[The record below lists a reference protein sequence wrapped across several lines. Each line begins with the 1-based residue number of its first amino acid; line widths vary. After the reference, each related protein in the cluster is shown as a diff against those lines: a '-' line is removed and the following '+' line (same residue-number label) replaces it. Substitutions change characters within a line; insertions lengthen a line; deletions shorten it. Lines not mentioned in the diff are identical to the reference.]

1 MKKISNKNN
10 KELNNLKSINKI
22 RKIIKILRDPDDGC
36 PWDIKQNF
44 NSLAPYTIE
53 EAYELVDAIE
63 QNDIKS
69 IKSELGDLLLQIILI
84 SQIASDNNYFNFDD
98 VAEDISEKM
107 IRRHP
112 QIFDYNYNLNDFP
125 QESWERIKNIEK
137 SKQANK
143 NNHLLDTIEKNIPAM
158 LRSIKIQKKASSMK
172 FDWKDLNDVINKVD
186 EELNELK
193 EAIDNKNKLHIE
205 EELGDLLFTIVNLSR
220 HLKLDPEQTLRKSNN
235 KFISR
240 FNIMENILDEK
251 KIEWHDLKKSDLL
264 NLWNEA
270 KDQLKRG

>member
-22 RKIIKILRDPDDGC
+22 RKIIKILRDPVNGC

-137 SKQANK
+137 SKKANK

>member
-107 IRRHP
+107 MRRHP

>member
-107 IRRHP
+107 MRRHP

-137 SKQANK
+137 SKKANK

-186 EELNELK
+186 EELSELK

-264 NLWNEA
+264 NLWNKA

>member
-22 RKIIKILRDPDDGC
+22 RKIIKILRDPEDGC

-235 KFISR
+235 KFILR

-264 NLWNEA
+264 NLWNKA

>member
-22 RKIIKILRDPDDGC
+22 RKIIKILRDPVNGC

-107 IRRHP
+107 MRRHP

-137 SKQANK
+137 SKKANK

-186 EELNELK
+186 EELSELK

>member
-10 KELNNLKSINKI
+10 KELNNLNSINKI
-22 RKIIKILRDPDDGC
+22 RKIIKILRDPEDGC

-63 QNDIKS
+63 QNNIKS

-107 IRRHP
+107 MRRHP

>member
-10 KELNNLKSINKI
+10 EELNNLNSINKI

-137 SKQANK
+137 SKKANK

-186 EELNELK
+186 EELIELK

>member
-107 IRRHP
+107 MRRHP

-125 QESWERIKNIEK
+125 QDSWERIKNIEK

-158 LRSIKIQKKASSMK
+158 LRSIKIQKKATSMK

-186 EELNELK
+186 EELSELK

-264 NLWNEA
+264 NLWNKA
-270 KDQLKRG
+270 KNQLKRG

>member
-107 IRRHP
+107 MRRHP

-137 SKQANK
+137 SKKANK

-158 LRSIKIQKKASSMK
+158 LRSIKIQKKASSTK

-186 EELNELK
+186 EELSELK

-235 KFISR
+235 KFILR

-264 NLWNEA
+264 NLWNKA

>member
-112 QIFDYNYNLNDFP
+112 QIFDYSYNLNDFP
-125 QESWERIKNIEK
+125 QDSWERIKNIEK
-137 SKQANK
+137 SKKANK

-264 NLWNEA
+264 NLWNKA

>member
-10 KELNNLKSINKI
+10 KELNNLNSINKI

-107 IRRHP
+107 MRRHP

-137 SKQANK
+137 SKKANK

>member
-107 IRRHP
+107 MRRHP

-137 SKQANK
+137 SKKANK

>member
-10 KELNNLKSINKI
+10 KELNNLNSINKI

>member
-1 MKKISNKNN
+1 MKKISDKNH
-10 KELNNLKSINKI
+10 KKLNNLKSINKI
-22 RKIIKILRDPDDGC
+22 RKIIQILRDPDDGC
-36 PWDIKQNF
+36 PWDLKQNF

-84 SQIASDNNYFNFDD
+84 SQIASDNHYFNFDD

-112 QIFDYNYNLNDFP
+112 QIFDYSYDLNDFP
-125 QESWERIKNIEK
+125 QDSWERIKNIEK
-137 SKQANK
+137 SKKANI

-158 LRSIKIQKKASSMK
+158 LRSIKIQKKASSIK

-186 EELNELK
+186 EEMSELK
-193 EAIDNKNKLHIE
+193 EAI
-205 EELGDLLFTIVNLSR
+205 
-220 HLKLDPEQTLRKSNN
+220 
-235 KFISR
+235 
-240 FNIMENILDEK
+240 
-251 KIEWHDLKKSDLL
+251 KIINCILKK
-264 NLWNEA
+264 N
-270 KDQLKRG
+270 

>member
-112 QIFDYNYNLNDFP
+112 QIFDYSYNLNDFP

-137 SKQANK
+137 SKKANK

>member
-137 SKQANK
+137 SKKANK

-235 KFISR
+235 KFILR

>member
-107 IRRHP
+107 MRRHP

-137 SKQANK
+137 SKKANK

-264 NLWNEA
+264 NLWNKA

>member
-264 NLWNEA
+264 NLWNKA

>member
-186 EELNELK
+186 EELSELK

-235 KFISR
+235 KFILR

-264 NLWNEA
+264 NLWNKA

>member
-22 RKIIKILRDPDDGC
+22 RKIIKILRDPVNGC

-137 SKQANK
+137 SKKANK

-186 EELNELK
+186 EELSELK

-235 KFISR
+235 KFILR

>member
-186 EELNELK
+186 EELSELK

>member
-1 MKKISNKNN
+1 MKKISDKNH
-10 KELNNLKSINKI
+10 KKLNNLKSINKI
-22 RKIIKILRDPDDGC
+22 RKIIQILRDPDDGC
-36 PWDIKQNF
+36 PWDLKQNF

-84 SQIASDNNYFNFDD
+84 SQIASDNHYFNFDD

-112 QIFDYNYNLNDFP
+112 QIFDYSYDLNDFP
-125 QESWERIKNIEK
+125 QDSWERIKNIEK
-137 SKQANK
+137 SKKANI

-158 LRSIKIQKKASSMK
+158 LRSIKIQKKASSIK

-186 EELNELK
+186 EEMSELK
-193 EAIDNKNKLHIE
+193 EAINNNNKLHIE

-251 KIEWHDLKKSDLL
+251 NIEWHDLKNSDLL
-264 NLWNEA
+264 TLWNKA

>member
-137 SKQANK
+137 SKKANK

-186 EELNELK
+186 EELSELK

>member
-107 IRRHP
+107 MRRHP

-137 SKQANK
+137 SKKANK

-172 FDWKDLNDVINKVD
+172 FDWIDLNDVINKVD

-235 KFISR
+235 KFILR

-264 NLWNEA
+264 NLWNKA

>member
-107 IRRHP
+107 MRRHP

-235 KFISR
+235 KFILR

-264 NLWNEA
+264 NLWNKA

>member
-107 IRRHP
+107 MRRHP

-125 QESWERIKNIEK
+125 QDSWERIKNIEK
-137 SKQANK
+137 SKKANK

>member
-63 QNDIKS
+63 QNNIKS

-137 SKQANK
+137 SKKANK

-264 NLWNEA
+264 NLWNKA

>member
-22 RKIIKILRDPDDGC
+22 RKIIKILRDPEDGC

-137 SKQANK
+137 SKKANK

-172 FDWKDLNDVINKVD
+172 FDWKDLNDIINKVD
-186 EELNELK
+186 EELSELK

-264 NLWNEA
+264 NLWNKA

>member
-107 IRRHP
+107 MRRHP

-172 FDWKDLNDVINKVD
+172 FDWIDLNDVINKVD

-264 NLWNEA
+264 NLWNKA

>member
-107 IRRHP
+107 MRRHP

-186 EELNELK
+186 EELSELK

-264 NLWNEA
+264 NLWNKA

>member
-10 KELNNLKSINKI
+10 KELNNLNSINKI

-107 IRRHP
+107 MRRHP

-137 SKQANK
+137 SKKANK

-193 EAIDNKNKLHIE
+193 EAIDNKNKFHIE

>member
-22 RKIIKILRDPDDGC
+22 RKIIQILRDPDDGC
-36 PWDIKQNF
+36 PWDLKQNF

-112 QIFDYNYNLNDFP
+112 QIFDYSYNLNDFP

-143 NNHLLDTIEKNIPAM
+143 NNHLLATIEKNIPAM

-172 FDWKDLNDVINKVD
+172 FDWENLNDVIYKVD
-186 EELNELK
+186 EEFNELK

-205 EELGDLLFTIVNLSR
+205 EELGDLFFTIVNLSR

-240 FNIMENILDEK
+240 FNKMENILDK
-251 KIEWHDLKKSDLL
+251 KNIKWNDLKKSDLL
-264 NLWNEA
+264 TLWNEA
-270 KDQLKRG
+270 KNQLKRG

>member
-84 SQIASDNNYFNFDD
+84 SQIASDNNYFNF
-98 VAEDISEKM
+98 EYYYS
-107 IRRHP
+107 
-112 QIFDYNYNLNDFP
+112 
-125 QESWERIKNIEK
+125 
-137 SKQANK
+137 
-143 NNHLLDTIEKNIPAM
+143 NH
-158 LRSIKIQKKASSMK
+158 S
-172 FDWKDLNDVINKVD
+172 F
-186 EELNELK
+186 
-193 EAIDNKNKLHIE
+193 
-205 EELGDLLFTIVNLSR
+205 
-220 HLKLDPEQTLRKSNN
+220 
-235 KFISR
+235 
-240 FNIMENILDEK
+240 
-251 KIEWHDLKKSDLL
+251 
-264 NLWNEA
+264 
-270 KDQLKRG
+270 

>member
-107 IRRHP
+107 MRRHP

-158 LRSIKIQKKASSMK
+158 LRSIKIQKKASSIK

-186 EELNELK
+186 EELSELK

-264 NLWNEA
+264 NLWNKA

>member
-22 RKIIKILRDPDDGC
+22 RKIIKILRDPEDGC

-137 SKQANK
+137 SKKANK

-235 KFISR
+235 KFILR

-264 NLWNEA
+264 NLWNKA

>member
-22 RKIIKILRDPDDGC
+22 RKIIKILRDPEDGC

-186 EELNELK
+186 EELSELK

-264 NLWNEA
+264 NLWNKA

>member
-112 QIFDYNYNLNDFP
+112 QIFDYSYNLNDFP
-125 QESWERIKNIEK
+125 QDSWERIKNIEK
-137 SKQANK
+137 SKKANK

>member
-10 KELNNLKSINKI
+10 EELNNLKSINKI

-107 IRRHP
+107 MRRHP

-137 SKQANK
+137 SKKANK

-186 EELNELK
+186 EELSELK